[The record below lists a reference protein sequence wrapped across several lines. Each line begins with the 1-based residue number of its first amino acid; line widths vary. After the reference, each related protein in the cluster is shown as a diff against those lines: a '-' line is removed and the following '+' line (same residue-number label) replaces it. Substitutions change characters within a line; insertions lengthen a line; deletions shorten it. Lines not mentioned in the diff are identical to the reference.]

1 LLLAETT
8 AIEWLTHPDNR
19 PAAIS
24 IVILILPVILEFRD
38 GDYEHEED

>member
-8 AIEWLTHPDNR
+8 AIKWLTHPDNR

-24 IVILILPVILEFRD
+24 IVILILEFRD
-38 GDYEHEED
+38 GEHEEDWWES